1 MKKNISIFGLIATTL
16 LAFNVSSASADPTY
30 AVLDSNGNV
39 TNIIVCGSACASGEF
54 GGNKVVLQVAA
65 DPVTGA
71 NRGGIWQG
79 PGTTTY
85 NENNG
90 AFTVTHQPTETS
102 VSKTNVVENASLVD
116 KYDVEE
122 NIISSIINQ
131 DGTETKTTI
140 TKSWTIEEENK
151 TKTTS
156 SVIVNGQSSS
166 YSFTY
171 NDTIGSNL
179 FTQNGFTKNW
189 SDNSSAVISVNK
201 DETRTIS
208 KISNGAKS
216 VVSTDTQ
223 NEIESI
229 SFDERKTSQQIQDSV
244 TNSNLLLLNSKIQ
257 TLISLLGSW
266 VK

>member
-1 MKKNISIFGLIATTL
+1 MKKNLSIFGLLAAIL
-16 LAFNVSSASADPTY
+16 LTFNVSSASADPTY
-30 AVLDSNGNV
+30 AVLDANGNV

-65 DPVTGA
+65 DPVTGE

-102 VSKTNVVENASLVD
+102 VSKTNVVENTSFVD
-116 KYDVEE
+116 RYDVEE

-140 TKSWTIEEENK
+140 TRNWTIEEENK

-156 SVIVNGQSSS
+156 SAIVNGQSSS

-179 FTQNGFTKNW
+179 FNENNFRNW
-189 SDNSSAVISVNK
+189 SDNSNAVISVNK
-201 DETRTIS
+201 DETQTIS
-208 KISNGAKS
+208 KISNGTKS

-223 NEIESI
+223 NQTESI
-229 SFDERKTSQQIQDSV
+229 SFDERKTSQEIQDSV

>member
-1 MKKNISIFGLIATTL
+1 MKKNLSIFGLFTAIL
-16 LAFNVSSASADPTY
+16 LVSNVSSASADPTY
-30 AVLDSNGNV
+30 AVLDANGNV
-39 TNIIVCGSACASGEF
+39 TNIIVCGNACADGEF

-65 DPVTGA
+65 DPVTNE

-85 NENNG
+85 NENTG
-90 AFTVTHQPTETS
+90 AFTVTHQPTQTT
-102 VSKTNVVENASLVD
+102 VNNTNVVENTSIVD
-116 KYDVEE
+116 VYDVQE
-122 NIISSIINQ
+122 SITSRIVNE
-131 DGTETKTTI
+131 DGTEKTTVI
-140 TKSWTIEEENK
+140 TRNWTIEEENK
-151 TKTTS
+151 INIISQAT
-156 SVIVNGQSSS
+156 INGQSSS

-179 FTQNGFTKNW
+179 FNQNNFRNW
-189 SDNSSAVISVNK
+189 YDNSNAVISVSK
-201 DETRTIS
+201 DETQTIS
-208 KISNGAKS
+208 KINNGTKS

-223 NEIESI
+223 NEIELI
-229 SFDERKTSQQIQDSV
+229 SFDERKTSQEIQDSI

>member
-1 MKKNISIFGLIATTL
+1 MKKVLFSLIASL
-16 LAFNVSSASADPTY
+16 LLFNLSSAQADPTY
-30 AVLDSNGNV
+30 AVLDANGNV

-85 NENNG
+85 DSNTG
-90 AFTVTHQPTETS
+90 SFTVTHQPTETS
-102 VSKTNVVENASLVD
+102 VSKTDVVENTSLVD
-116 KYDVEE
+116 RYDVQE
-122 NIISSIINQ
+122 STTSLTINE
-131 DGTETKTTI
+131 DGTETTTVI
-140 TKSWTIEEENK
+140 TRNWTIEEENK

-156 SVIVNGQSSS
+156 STIVNGQSSS

-179 FTQNGFTKNW
+179 FTQNGFIKNW
-189 SDNSSAVISVNK
+189 SDNSNAVISVNK
-201 DETRTIS
+201 NETQTIS
-208 KISNGAKS
+208 KISNGTKS

-223 NEIESI
+223 NQTESI
-229 SFDERKTSQQIQDSV
+229 SFDERKTSQEIQDSV

>member
-1 MKKNISIFGLIATTL
+1 MKKVLFSLIAL
-16 LAFNVSSASADPTY
+16 LLLFNLSSAQADPTY

-65 DPVTGA
+65 DPTTGA

-85 NENNG
+85 NENTET
-90 AFTVTHQPTETS
+90 FTVTHQPSQTTTN
-102 VSKTNVVENASLVD
+102 KTNVVENTSIVD
-116 KYDVEE
+116 VYDVQE
-122 NIISSIINQ
+122 SITSRIVNE
-131 DGTETKTTI
+131 DGTETTTVV
-140 TKSWTIEEENK
+140 TRNWTIEEENK
-151 TKTTS
+151 INTTS
-156 SVIVNGQSSS
+156 QATISGQSSS

-171 NDTIGSNL
+171 SDTIGSNL
-179 FTQNGFTKNW
+179 FTQNGFIKNW

-201 DETRTIS
+201 DETQTIS
-208 KISNGAKS
+208 KISNGTKS

-223 NEIESI
+223 NKIESI
-229 SFDERKTSQQIQDSV
+229 SFDERKTSQEIQDSV

>member
-1 MKKNISIFGLIATTL
+1 MKKVLFSLIASSL
-16 LAFNVSSASADPTY
+16 LLFNLSSAQADPTY
-30 AVLDSNGNV
+30 AVLDANGNV

-54 GGNKVVLQVAA
+54 GGNRVVLQVAA

-85 NENNG
+85 DSNTG
-90 AFTVTHQPTETS
+90 SFTVTHQPTETS
-102 VSKTNVVENASLVD
+102 VSKTDVIENTSLVD
-116 KYDVEE
+116 KYDVQESTTSLTVNE
-122 NIISSIINQ
+122 
-131 DGTETKTTI
+131 DGTETTTVV
-140 TKSWTIEEENK
+140 TRNWTIEEENK

-156 SVIVNGQSSS
+156 SAIVNGQSSS

-179 FTQNGFTKNW
+179 FNENNFRNW
-189 SDNSSAVISVNK
+189 SDSSNAVISVNK
-201 DETRTIS
+201 DETQTIS
-208 KISNGAKS
+208 KISNGTKS

-223 NEIESI
+223 NQTESI
-229 SFDERKTSQQIQDSV
+229 SFDERKTSQEIQDSV

>member
-1 MKKNISIFGLIATTL
+1 MKKNLSIFGL
-16 LAFNVSSASADPTY
+16 LAGIILTFNTSSASADPTY

-85 NENNG
+85 NENSG

-102 VSKTNVVENASLVD
+102 VSKTDVVENTSLVD
-116 KYDVEE
+116 RYDVEE

-140 TKSWTIEEENK
+140 TRNWTIEEENK

-156 SVIVNGQSSS
+156 LAIVNGQSSS

-179 FTQNGFTKNW
+179 FNENNFRNW

-201 DETRTIS
+201 DETQTIS
-208 KISNGAKS
+208 KISNGTKS

-229 SFDERKTSQQIQDSV
+229 SFDERKTSQEIQDSV

-266 VK
+266 IK